1 MDYILEGFLKALE
14 LLFSSDPETWSV
26 VYATLKTTAM
36 SMAASLLLGVPAG
49 FCLGY
54 LDFPGKRFARTVVDT
69 LLALPTVL
77 IGLLVYAFVSRRGP
91 LGHLGL
97 LFTLQAVAIGQ
108 TMLAWPNI
116 TAMTANAVASLDR
129 RLAPTLLTL
138 GASRWRLAREHLYEA
153 RYGVILAALTAY
165 GRVVTEV
172 GIAMMVG
179 GNIKCETR
187 AITTAIALE
196 TGKGDFALGIALG
209 LILLFFSF
217 VLNVGLAAVKRRARQ

>member
-1 MDYILEGFLKALE
+1 MDYILEGFLRALE
-14 LLFSSDPETWSV
+14 LLFSRNPETWSV
-26 VYATLKTTAM
+26 VLATFKTTAM
-36 SMAASLLLGVPAG
+36 SMSASLVLGVPAG
-49 FCLGY
+49 FLLGY

-108 TMLAWPNI
+108 AVLAWPNI
-116 TAMTANAVASLDR
+116 TAMTAGAVESLDQ

-138 GASRWRLAREHLYEA
+138 GASRWRLALEHLFEA

-179 GNIKCETR
+179 GNIKWETR
-187 AITTAIALE
+187 TITTAIALE
-196 TGKGDFALGIALG
+196 TGKGEFALGIALG

-217 VLNVGLAAVKRRARQ
+217 VLNVGLSVIKRRARR